1 MDFDDKRLTRGD
13 LVQGLLNQAQG
24 AAVRQDEHVQKMG
37 NLSEQARK
45 EKKNIDDVEARLEAL
60 AGASNY

>member
-1 MDFDDKRLTRGD
+1 M
-13 LVQGLLNQAQG
+13 LNQAQG